1 MLPKPTDMVAIPILL
16 TMVILILCSMVL
28 AEIHVEDGSV
38 VYSLQTAGYLVFMMV
53 EILVVWLTDVG
64 QTWYLVTIPGAVIM
78 TIAVFYNFLRMIFG
92 FLRSSR
98 LFFE

>member
-1 MLPKPTDMVAIPILL
+1 
-16 TMVILILCSMVL
+16 MVL

-38 VYSLQTAGYLVFMMV
+38 VYSLQTVGYLGFMILEM
-53 EILVVWLTDVG
+53 LVVWLTGVG
-64 QTWYLVTIPGAVIM
+64 QAWYLVTIPGAVIM
-78 TIAVFYNFLRMIFG
+78 AIAVFYNFLRMIFG